1 MAFHVVYLTGP
12 PASGKTTLCG
22 RLKAKV
28 KPLTVYSYSALL
40 LGHIRSLHSE
50 LTNLSEDDLRKRS
63 ATLITSGD
71 VAAVDDRLIKM
82 VQDRRAESHVII
94 DSHAVTKES
103 YGYRITPFAIPTLCA
118 LRPTMIAMLYA
129 EAYEIDRRISQSSE
143 GRPSVSRFEADF
155 HIALQAQVAVSYGL
169 QLGLPIYLYDS
180 TVSVDQ
186 ASENL
191 ASKFSGLA
199 SRESA

>member
-22 RLKAKV
+22 RLKDKV
-28 KPLTVYSYSALL
+28 NPLAIYHYSALL
-40 LGHIRSLHSE
+40 LDHVRSSHSE
-50 LTNLSEDDLRKRS
+50 FINLSEDDLRKRS
-63 ATLITSGD
+63 AALITSED
-71 VAAVDDRLIKM
+71 VAAVDKRLIEM
-82 VQDRRAESHVII
+82 VQHSRTEAHVII

-103 YGYRITPFAIPTLCA
+103 YGYRITPFAIPLLQALQPTL
-118 LRPTMIAMLYA
+118 IVMLYA
-129 EAYEIDRRISQSSE
+129 EAHEIDRRISRSSG
-143 GRPSVSRFEADF
+143 GRPLVSKFEADF

-169 QLGLPIYLYDS
+169 QLGLPIYVYDS
-180 TVSVDQ
+180 TDSVDQ

-191 ASKFSGLA
+191 ASKLNGRV